1 MKTDKQEESWL
12 DKIFSLFSDSPKN
25 KTDLLKI
32 LKNTVI
38 DGLIDNESL
47 KMIEGVFKVS
57 EVQVRE
63 IMIPRPHMIVIDIS
77 DLIGDIIKKVAT
89 SGHSR
94 FPVIDDNRDEI
105 IGVLLAKDL
114 IKRSMKDDNEDF
126 DLYELLRPAVFVPES
141 KRLNILLN
149 EFKSSRNHIAIVIDE
164 NGGVSGLVT
173 IEDVLEEI
181 VGEIDDEHD
190 KKTESRILAQSH
202 EKYIVEALTTLEE
215 FNNYFLVNFEDD
227 DIDTIGG
234 YLINQF
240 ERLPQKGETIKI
252 KNLSF
257 KILSVDSRKISR
269 IQITKCSKV

>member
-1 MKTDKQEESWL
+1 MKTDKQEENWL
-12 DKIFSLFSDSPKN
+12 DKIFGLFSDSPKK

-32 LKNTVI
+32 LKNAVI
-38 DGLIDNESL
+38 NGLIDNESL

-240 ERLPQKGETIKI
+240 ERVPEKGETIKI
-252 KNLSF
+252 KNLLF

-269 IQITKCSKV
+269 IQITKCSAV

>member
-1 MKTDKQEESWL
+1 MKTNKEEENWL
-12 DKIFSLFSDSPKN
+12 DKISAIFSDSPKK

-32 LKNTVI
+32 LKNAVI
-38 DGLIDNESL
+38 NGLIDNESL

-77 DLIGDIIKKVAT
+77 DLIGDIIKKVTT

-240 ERLPQKGETIKI
+240 ERVPQKGETIKI
-252 KNLSF
+252 KNLLF

-269 IQITKCSKV
+269 IQITKCSTV

>member
-1 MKTDKQEESWL
+1 MKTDKQEENWL
-12 DKIFSLFSDSPKN
+12 DKIFGLFSDSPKK

-32 LKNTVI
+32 LKNAVI
-38 DGLIDNESL
+38 NGLIDNESL

-77 DLIGDIIKKVAT
+77 DLIGDIIKKVTT

-114 IKRSMKDDNEDF
+114 IKRSMNDDNEDF

-240 ERLPQKGETIKI
+240 ERVPQKGETIKI
-252 KNLSF
+252 KNLLF

-269 IQITKCSKV
+269 IQITKCSMV

>member
-1 MKTDKQEESWL
+1 MKTDKQEENWL
-12 DKIFSLFSDSPKN
+12 DKIFDLFSDSPKK

-32 LKNTVI
+32 LKSAVI
-38 DGLIDNESL
+38 NGLIDNESL

-77 DLIGDIIKKVAT
+77 DLIGDIIKKVTT

-240 ERLPQKGETIKI
+240 ERVPQKGETIKI
-252 KNLSF
+252 KSLLF

-269 IQITKCSKV
+269 IQITKCGTV

>member
-1 MKTDKQEESWL
+1 MKTDEQEENWL
-12 DKIFSLFSDSPKN
+12 DKIFGLFSDSPKK

-32 LKNTVI
+32 LKNSVI
-38 DGLIDNESL
+38 NGLIDNESL

-63 IMIPRPHMIVIDIS
+63 IMIPRPHMTVIDIS
-77 DLIGDIIKKVAT
+77 DLIGDIIKKVTT

-114 IKRSMKDDNEDF
+114 IKWSMKDDNEDF

-240 ERLPQKGETIKI
+240 ERVPQKGETIKI
-252 KNLSF
+252 KNLLF

-269 IQITKCSKV
+269 IQITKCNTV

>member
-1 MKTDKQEESWL
+1 MKTDKQEENWL
-12 DKIFSLFSDSPKN
+12 DKIFDLFSNSPKK

-32 LKNTVI
+32 LKSAVI
-38 DGLIDNESL
+38 NGLIDNESL

-77 DLIGDIIKKVAT
+77 DLIGDIIKKVTT

-240 ERLPQKGETIKI
+240 ERVPQKGETIKI
-252 KNLSF
+252 KNLLF

-269 IQITKCSKV
+269 IQITKCSTV

>member
-1 MKTDKQEESWL
+1 MKTDKQEENWL
-12 DKIFSLFSDSPKN
+12 DKIFDLFSDSPKK

-32 LKNTVI
+32 LKSAVI
-38 DGLIDNESL
+38 NGLIDNESL

-77 DLIGDIIKKVAT
+77 DLIGDIIKKVTT

-215 FNNYFLVNFEDD
+215 FNNYFLVSFEDD

-240 ERLPQKGETIKI
+240 ERVPQKGETIKI
-252 KNLSF
+252 KNLLF

-269 IQITKCSKV
+269 IQITKCSTV

>member
-1 MKTDKQEESWL
+1 MKTNKQEENWL
-12 DKIFSLFSDSPKN
+12 DKIFDLFSDSPKK

-32 LKNTVI
+32 LKNAVI
-38 DGLIDNESL
+38 NGLIDNESL

-240 ERLPQKGETIKI
+240 ERVPQKGETIKI
-252 KNLSF
+252 KNLIF

-269 IQITKCSKV
+269 IQITKCSTV

>member
-77 DLIGDIIKKVAT
+77 DLIGDIIKKVTT

-114 IKRSMKDDNEDF
+114 IKWSMKDDNEDF

>member
-12 DKIFSLFSDSPKN
+12 DKIFGLFSDSPKN

>member
-1 MKTDKQEESWL
+1 MKTDKQEENWL
-12 DKIFSLFSDSPKN
+12 DKIFDLFSDSPKK

-32 LKNTVI
+32 LKSAVI
-38 DGLIDNESL
+38 NGLIDNESL

-77 DLIGDIIKKVAT
+77 DLIGDIIKKVTT

-141 KRLNILLN
+141 KRLNILLD

-202 EKYIVEALTTLEE
+202 EKYIVEALATLEE

-240 ERLPQKGETIKI
+240 ERVPQKGETIQI
-252 KNLSF
+252 KNLLF

>member
-1 MKTDKQEESWL
+1 MKTDKQEENWL
-12 DKIFSLFSDSPKN
+12 DKISAIFSYSPKK

-32 LKNTVI
+32 LKNAVI
-38 DGLIDNESL
+38 NGLIDNESL

-77 DLIGDIIKKVAT
+77 DLIGDIIKKVT
-89 SGHSR
+89 SSGHSR

-141 KRLNILLN
+141 KRLNILLD

-202 EKYIVEALTTLEE
+202 EKYIVEALATLEE

-240 ERLPQKGETIKI
+240 ERVPQKGETIQI
-252 KNLSF
+252 KNLLF

>member
-1 MKTDKQEESWL
+1 MKTDKQEENWL
-12 DKIFSLFSDSPKN
+12 DKIFDLFSDSPKK

-32 LKNTVI
+32 LKSAVI
-38 DGLIDNESL
+38 NGLIDNESL

-77 DLIGDIIKKVAT
+77 DLIGDIIKKVTT

-240 ERLPQKGETIKI
+240 ERVPQKGETIKI
-252 KNLSF
+252 KNLLF

-269 IQITKCSKV
+269 IQITKCSTV

>member
-1 MKTDKQEESWL
+1 MKTDKKEEKLL
-12 DKIFSLFSDSPKN
+12 DKIFDLFSDSPKK

-32 LKNTVI
+32 LKNAVI
-38 DGLIDNESL
+38 NGLIDNESL

-77 DLIGDIIKKVAT
+77 DLIGDIIKKVTT

-141 KRLNILLN
+141 KRLNILLD

-202 EKYIVEALTTLEE
+202 EKYIVEALATLEE

-240 ERLPQKGETIKI
+240 ERVPQKGETIQI
-252 KNLSF
+252 KNLLF

>member
-1 MKTDKQEESWL
+1 MKTDKQEENWL
-12 DKIFSLFSDSPKN
+12 DKIFDLFSDSPKK

-32 LKNTVI
+32 LKNAVI
-38 DGLIDNESL
+38 NGLIDNESL

-240 ERLPQKGETIKI
+240 ERVPEKGETIKI
-252 KNLSF
+252 KNLLF

-269 IQITKCSKV
+269 IQITKCSTV

>member
-1 MKTDKQEESWL
+1 MKTDKQEENWL
-12 DKIFSLFSDSPKN
+12 GKIFSLFSDSPK
-25 KTDLLKI
+25 KKKDLLKI
-32 LKNTVI
+32 LKNAVI
-38 DGLIDNESL
+38 NGLIDNESL

-240 ERLPQKGETIKI
+240 ERVPQKGETIKI
-252 KNLSF
+252 KNLLF

-269 IQITKCSKV
+269 IQITKCSTV

>member
-1 MKTDKQEESWL
+1 MKTDKQEENWL
-12 DKIFSLFSDSPKN
+12 DKIFGLFSDSPKK

-32 LKNTVI
+32 LKNAVI
-38 DGLIDNESL
+38 NGLIDNESL

-77 DLIGDIIKKVAT
+77 DLIGDIIKKVTT

-240 ERLPQKGETIKI
+240 ERVPQKGETIKI
-252 KNLSF
+252 KNLLF

-269 IQITKCSKV
+269 IQITKCSTV

>member
-1 MKTDKQEESWL
+1 MKTDKQEENWL
-12 DKIFSLFSDSPKN
+12 DKIFGLFSDSPKK

-32 LKNTVI
+32 LKNAVI
-38 DGLIDNESL
+38 NGLIDNESL

-240 ERLPQKGETIKI
+240 ERVPEKGETIKI
-252 KNLSF
+252 KNLLF

-269 IQITKCSKV
+269 IQITKCSTV

>member
-1 MKTDKQEESWL
+1 MKTDKKEEKLL
-12 DKIFSLFSDSPKN
+12 DKIFDLFSDSPKK

-32 LKNTVI
+32 LKNAVI
-38 DGLIDNESL
+38 NGLIDNESL

-77 DLIGDIIKKVAT
+77 DLIGDIIKKVT
-89 SGHSR
+89 SSGHSR

-141 KRLNILLN
+141 KRLNILLD

-190 KKTESRILAQSH
+190 KKAESRILAQSH
-202 EKYIVEALTTLEE
+202 EKYIVEALATLEE

-240 ERLPQKGETIKI
+240 ERVPQKGETIQI
-252 KNLSF
+252 KNLLF

>member
-1 MKTDKQEESWL
+1 MKTDKQEENWL
-12 DKIFSLFSDSPKN
+12 DKIFGLFSDSPKK

-32 LKNTVI
+32 LKSAVI
-38 DGLIDNESL
+38 NGLIDNESL

-77 DLIGDIIKKVAT
+77 DLIGDIIKKVTT

-240 ERLPQKGETIKI
+240 ERVPQKGETIKI
-252 KNLSF
+252 KNLLF

-269 IQITKCSKV
+269 IQITKCSTV

>member
-1 MKTDKQEESWL
+1 
-12 DKIFSLFSDSPKN
+12 
-25 KTDLLKI
+25 
-32 LKNTVI
+32 
-38 DGLIDNESL
+38 
-47 KMIEGVFKVS
+47 MIEGVFKVS

-77 DLIGDIIKKVAT
+77 DLIGDIIKKVTT

-240 ERLPQKGETIKI
+240 ERVPQKGETIKI
-252 KNLSF
+252 KNLLF

-269 IQITKCSKV
+269 IQITKCSTV

>member
-1 MKTDKQEESWL
+1 MKTNKQEENWL
-12 DKIFSLFSDSPKN
+12 GKIFSLFSDSPK
-25 KTDLLKI
+25 KKKDLLKI
-32 LKNTVI
+32 LKNAVI
-38 DGLIDNESL
+38 NGLIDNESL

-215 FNNYFLVNFEDD
+215 FNNYFLVNFQDD

-240 ERLPQKGETIKI
+240 EKVPQKGETIKI
-252 KNLSF
+252 KNLLF

-269 IQITKCSKV
+269 IQITKCSMV

>member
-1 MKTDKQEESWL
+1 MKTNKEEENWL
-12 DKIFSLFSDSPKN
+12 DKISAIFSDSPKK

-32 LKNTVI
+32 LKSAVI
-38 DGLIDNESL
+38 NGLIDNESL

-77 DLIGDIIKKVAT
+77 DLIGDIIKKVTT

-215 FNNYFLVNFEDD
+215 FNNYFLVNFQDD

-240 ERLPQKGETIKI
+240 EKVPQKGETIKI
-252 KNLSF
+252 KNLLF

-269 IQITKCSKV
+269 IQITKCSTV

>member
-1 MKTDKQEESWL
+1 MKTDKQEENWL
-12 DKIFSLFSDSPKN
+12 RKIFNLFSDSPRK
-25 KTDLLKI
+25 KKDLLKI
-32 LKNTVI
+32 LKNAVI
-38 DGLIDNESL
+38 NELIDNESL

-190 KKTESRILAQSH
+190 KKTESKILAQSH

-240 ERLPQKGETIKI
+240 ERVPQKGETIKI
-252 KNLSF
+252 KNLLF

-269 IQITKCSKV
+269 IQITKCSTV

>member
-1 MKTDKQEESWL
+1 MKTDKKGEKLL
-12 DKIFSLFSDSPKN
+12 DKIFDLFSDSPKK

-32 LKNTVI
+32 LKNAVI
-38 DGLIDNESL
+38 NGLIDNESL

-77 DLIGDIIKKVAT
+77 DLIGDIIKKVT
-89 SGHSR
+89 SSGHSR

-240 ERLPQKGETIKI
+240 ERVPQKGETIQI
-252 KNLSF
+252 SNLLF
-257 KILSVDSRKISR
+257 KILFVDSRKISR

>member
-1 MKTDKQEESWL
+1 MKTDKQEENWL
-12 DKIFSLFSDSPKN
+12 DKIFDLFSDSPKK

-32 LKNTVI
+32 LKNAVI
-38 DGLIDNESL
+38 NGLIDNESL

-77 DLIGDIIKKVAT
+77 DLIGDIIKKVT
-89 SGHSR
+89 SSGHSR

-141 KRLNILLN
+141 KRLNILLD

-215 FNNYFLVNFEDD
+215 FNNYFLVSFEDD

-234 YLINQF
+234 YLVNQF
-240 ERLPQKGETIKI
+240 ERVPQKGETIKI
-252 KNLSF
+252 KNLLF

-269 IQITKCSKV
+269 IQITKCSTV

>member
-1 MKTDKQEESWL
+1 MKTDKQEENWL
-12 DKIFSLFSDSPKN
+12 DKIFDLFSDSPK
-25 KTDLLKI
+25 KKKDLLKI
-32 LKNTVI
+32 LKNAVI
-38 DGLIDNESL
+38 NGLIDNESL

-77 DLIGDIIKKVAT
+77 DLIGDIIKKVTT

-240 ERLPQKGETIKI
+240 ERVPQKGETIKI
-252 KNLSF
+252 KNLLF

-269 IQITKCSKV
+269 IQITKCSTV

>member
-1 MKTDKQEESWL
+1 MKTDKKEEKLL
-12 DKIFSLFSDSPKN
+12 DKIFDLFSDSPKK

-32 LKNTVI
+32 LKNAVI
-38 DGLIDNESL
+38 NGLIDNESL

-77 DLIGDIIKKVAT
+77 DLIGDIIKKVT
-89 SGHSR
+89 SSGHSR

-141 KRLNILLN
+141 KRLNILLD

-202 EKYIVEALTTLEE
+202 EKYIVEALATLEE

-240 ERLPQKGETIKI
+240 ERVPQKGETIQI
-252 KNLSF
+252 SNLLF
-257 KILSVDSRKISR
+257 KILFVDSRKISR

>member
-1 MKTDKQEESWL
+1 MKTDKKEEKLL
-12 DKIFSLFSDSPKN
+12 DKILDLFSDSPKK

-32 LKNTVI
+32 LKNAVI
-38 DGLIDNESL
+38 NGLIDNESL

-77 DLIGDIIKKVAT
+77 DLIGDIIKKVT
-89 SGHSR
+89 SSGHSR

-114 IKRSMKDDNEDF
+114 IKRSMKDENEDF

-141 KRLNILLN
+141 KRLNILLD

-202 EKYIVEALTTLEE
+202 EKYIVEALATLEE

-240 ERLPQKGETIKI
+240 ERVPQKGETIQI
-252 KNLSF
+252 KNLLF

>member
-1 MKTDKQEESWL
+1 MKTDKQEENWL
-12 DKIFSLFSDSPKN
+12 GKIFSLFSDSPK
-25 KTDLLKI
+25 KKKDLLKI
-32 LKNTVI
+32 LKNAVI
-38 DGLIDNESL
+38 NGLIDNESL

-215 FNNYFLVNFEDD
+215 FNNYFLVNFQDD

-240 ERLPQKGETIKI
+240 EKVPQKGETIKI
-252 KNLSF
+252 KNLLF

-269 IQITKCSKV
+269 IQITKCSMV

>member
-1 MKTDKQEESWL
+1 MKTDEQEENWL
-12 DKIFSLFSDSPKN
+12 DKIFGLFSDSPKK

-32 LKNTVI
+32 LKNAVI
-38 DGLIDNESL
+38 NGLIDNESL

-77 DLIGDIIKKVAT
+77 DLIGDIIKKVTT

-240 ERLPQKGETIKI
+240 ERVPQKGETIKI
-252 KNLSF
+252 KNLLF

-269 IQITKCSKV
+269 IQITKCNTV

>member
-1 MKTDKQEESWL
+1 MKTDKKEEKLL
-12 DKIFSLFSDSPKN
+12 DKIFDLFSDSPKK

-32 LKNTVI
+32 LKNAVI
-38 DGLIDNESL
+38 NGLIDNESL

-77 DLIGDIIKKVAT
+77 DLIGDIIKKVT
-89 SGHSR
+89 SSGHSR

-240 ERLPQKGETIKI
+240 ERVPQKGETIQI
-252 KNLSF
+252 KNLLF

>member
-1 MKTDKQEESWL
+1 MKTDKKEEKLL
-12 DKIFSLFSDSPKN
+12 DKIFDLFSDSPKK

-32 LKNTVI
+32 LKNAVI
-38 DGLIDNESL
+38 NGLIDNESL

-77 DLIGDIIKKVAT
+77 DLIGDIIKKVT
-89 SGHSR
+89 SSGHSR

-141 KRLNILLN
+141 KRLNILLD
-149 EFKSSRNHIAIVIDE
+149 EFKSSRNHIATVIDE

-202 EKYIVEALTTLEE
+202 EKYIVEALATLEE

-240 ERLPQKGETIKI
+240 ERVPQKGETIQI
-252 KNLSF
+252 KNLLF

>member
-1 MKTDKQEESWL
+1 MKTNKEEENWL
-12 DKIFSLFSDSPKN
+12 DKISAIFSDSPKK

-32 LKNTVI
+32 LKNAVI
-38 DGLIDNESL
+38 NGLIDNESL

-77 DLIGDIIKKVAT
+77 DLIGDIIKKVTT

-215 FNNYFLVNFEDD
+215 FNNYFLVNFQDD

-240 ERLPQKGETIKI
+240 EKVPQKGETIKI
-252 KNLSF
+252 KNLLF

-269 IQITKCSKV
+269 IQITKCSMV

>member
-1 MKTDKQEESWL
+1 MKTDKQEENWL
-12 DKIFSLFSDSPKN
+12 DKIFDLFSDSPKK

-32 LKNTVI
+32 LKNAVI
-38 DGLIDNESL
+38 NGLIDNESL

-240 ERLPQKGETIKI
+240 ERVPEKGETIKI
-252 KNLSF
+252 KNLLF

-269 IQITKCSKV
+269 IQITKCSAV

>member
-1 MKTDKQEESWL
+1 MKTDKQEENWL
-12 DKIFSLFSDSPKN
+12 DKIFDLFSDSPKK

-32 LKNTVI
+32 LKNAVI
-38 DGLIDNESL
+38 NGLIDNESL

-77 DLIGDIIKKVAT
+77 DLIGDIIKKVTT

-215 FNNYFLVNFEDD
+215 FNNYFLVSFEDD

-240 ERLPQKGETIKI
+240 ERVPQKGETIKI
-252 KNLSF
+252 KNLLF

-269 IQITKCSKV
+269 IQITKCSTV

>member
-1 MKTDKQEESWL
+1 MKTDKKEEKLL
-12 DKIFSLFSDSPKN
+12 DKIFDLFSDSPKK

-32 LKNTVI
+32 LKNAVI
-38 DGLIDNESL
+38 NGLIDNESL

-77 DLIGDIIKKVAT
+77 DLIGDIIKKVT
-89 SGHSR
+89 SSGHSR

-141 KRLNILLN
+141 KRLNILLD

-202 EKYIVEALTTLEE
+202 EKYIVEALATLEE

-240 ERLPQKGETIKI
+240 ERVPQKGETIKI
-252 KNLSF
+252 KNLLF

>member
-1 MKTDKQEESWL
+1 MKTDKQEENWL
-12 DKIFSLFSDSPKN
+12 GKIFSLFSDSPK
-25 KTDLLKI
+25 KKKDLLKI
-32 LKNTVI
+32 LKNAVI
-38 DGLIDNESL
+38 NELIDNESL

-215 FNNYFLVNFEDD
+215 FNNYFLVNFQDD

-240 ERLPQKGETIKI
+240 EKVPQKGETIKI
-252 KNLSF
+252 KNLLF

-269 IQITKCSKV
+269 IQITKCSMV